1 MQETQARGYAA
12 EITVTDAIEWYHR
25 KLSGMKKALEEGRKE
40 NPPRWYTCYR
50 HAERALIRAQENT
63 PPPPEHIRK
72 RRKAV
77 SWFDRQITDKSEKLR
92 EARTI
97 GNYQTI
103 AELNEKI
110 GYLVFGRDAIEREVQ
125 QIESQSKDTGRMA

>member
-1 MQETQARGYAA
+1 MQKTKARGYAS
-12 EITVTDAIEWYHR
+12 EITVTDAIEWYHH
-25 KLSGMKKALEEGRKE
+25 KLGGMKKALEEGRRK
-40 NPPRWYTCYR
+40 NPPRWFTCYS
-50 HAERALIRAQENT
+50 HAYKALIRAQGNT
-63 PPPPEHIRK
+63 PPPPEHVRK

-92 EARTI
+92 EARTA

-110 GYLVFGRDAIEREVQ
+110 GYLVRGRDAVAREVQ
-125 QIESQSKDTGRMA
+125 QIEIQSKDTGGMA

>member
-25 KLSGMKKALEEGRKE
+25 KLRGMKKALEEGRKE

-50 HAERALIRAQENT
+50 YAEQALIRAQENT

-92 EARTI
+92 EARAI
-97 GNYQTI
+97 GNYTTI